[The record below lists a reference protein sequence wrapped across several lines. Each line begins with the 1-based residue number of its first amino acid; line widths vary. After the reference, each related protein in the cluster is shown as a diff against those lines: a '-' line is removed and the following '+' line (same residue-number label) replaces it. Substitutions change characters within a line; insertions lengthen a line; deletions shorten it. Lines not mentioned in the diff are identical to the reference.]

1 MPPQTIKLAAIGD
14 IALTHDYDRI
24 LLNKDAYYPF
34 EKVRDILKSNDIVF
48 GNLEAPVSLRG
59 EIYPLKCSL
68 RTNPDYLVALKDAG
82 FNLLS
87 LANNHILDYG
97 ETAFFD
103 TLDTLTGCGIKWFG
117 AGKNL
122 EDARKPAVLN
132 INDIRIGFL
141 GYCDVVIDS
150 PFYASKDKRGIVPLN
165 LEYVRQD
172 IFRLRGQVDCIAISI
187 HWGHENWGYPSPEQI
202 RMAHEIIDY
211 GADVIFGH
219 HPHVLHGIEKYRRG
233 IIAYS
238 LGNFI
243 FSDILWDWTNKAGD
257 KVACTVKMTEK
268 NRETGIL
275 LMEVNRQGVSS
286 HDFIP
291 CHISKNLQPVPV
303 KDARSRSMNI
313 ARLSERISLRWYATF
328 WFCYVLSK
336 KIISKA
342 TWFYRK
348 LRGAPGFANRLLKSI
363 LRCKS

>member
-1 MPPQTIKLAAIGD
+1 MNTEPITLAAVGD
-14 IALTHDYDRI
+14 IALTHEYDQ
-24 LLNKDAYYPF
+24 LLSTKGPNYPF
-34 EKVRDILKSNDIVF
+34 EKVKEFLQNQDIVF

-68 RTNPDYLVALKDAG
+68 RTNPDYLVGLKDAG

-87 LANNHILDYG
+87 LANNHILDYA
-97 ETAFFD
+97 ETAFLD

-122 EDARKPAVLN
+122 EDARKPAILN

-150 PFYASKDKRGIVPLN
+150 PFYASKDKRGIAPLK

-172 IFRLRGQVDCIAISI
+172 ISRLRGQVDCIAISI

-219 HPHVLHGIEKYRRG
+219 HPHVLQGIEKYRRG

-243 FSDILWDWTNKAGD
+243 FSDILWDWTNKAGN
-257 KVACTVKMTEK
+257 KVACTVKMTKK

-275 LMEVNRQGVSS
+275 FVEFNRQGVTS
-286 HDFIP
+286 HDLLP
-291 CHISKNLQPVPV
+291 CYISKNLQLVPV

-313 ARLSERISLRWYATF
+313 ASLSRRISLRWYATF
-328 WFCYVLSK
+328 WLCYLLSK

-342 TWFYRK
+342 AWFYRK
-348 LRGAPGFANRLLKSI
+348 LRGAPRFANRLLKSI
-363 LRCKS
+363 LR